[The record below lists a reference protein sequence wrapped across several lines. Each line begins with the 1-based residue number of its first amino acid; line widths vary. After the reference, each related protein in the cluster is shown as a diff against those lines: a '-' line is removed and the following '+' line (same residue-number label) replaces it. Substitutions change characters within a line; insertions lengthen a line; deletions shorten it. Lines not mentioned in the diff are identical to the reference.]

1 MQNLLIGAGVVLV
14 VVGLHYPYMKR
25 LPLGRLPNDI
35 DFKYGDSS
43 FFCPIVT
50 CIVISVVPTVIL
62 NLFR

>member
-1 MQNLLIGAGVVLV
+1 MQNLLIGAGIVLV
-14 VVGLHYPYMKR
+14 VVGLLYPYMKR

-43 FFCPIVT
+43 FFFPVVT
-50 CIVISVVPTVIL
+50 CIVISVALKVIL